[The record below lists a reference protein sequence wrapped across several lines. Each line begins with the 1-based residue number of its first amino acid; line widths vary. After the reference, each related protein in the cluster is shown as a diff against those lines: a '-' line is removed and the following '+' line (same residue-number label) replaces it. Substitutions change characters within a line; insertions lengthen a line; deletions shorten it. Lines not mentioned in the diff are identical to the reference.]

1 MSTIINLASSF
12 KGIQNVA
19 KAMLKLKAL
28 EEVPAHVAE
37 LQAIAGTAQGLV
49 LNMQS
54 DHSVLMRRIAEL
66 EKELAEQK

>member
-49 LNMQS
+49 LICSQTI
-54 DHSVLMRRIAEL
+54 RC
-66 EKELAEQK
+66 